1 GVSSGRSAN
10 QTANGRCW
18 GLHSP
23 IIPSFF
29 QCVCELVHTYAGTLE
44 RRKSQSQPKPALGQ
58 KQTCAV
64 QNVVSALHPIAT
76 AKAKF
81 GKSGHVCFTPES
93 GHVRCNGGCPLWAK
107 SGHPAV
113 SHSITSSARPM
124 RVLGTVMP
132 SALAVLRF

>member
-1 GVSSGRSAN
+1 MAIRSSAIRISTMMNELLNLKNLALMVAHDCVEGFGPAEGVSSGRSAN

-64 QNVVSALHPIAT
+64 
-76 AKAKF
+76 
-81 GKSGHVCFTPES
+81 VC
-93 GHVRCNGGCPLWAK
+93 A
-107 SGHPAV
+107 AV
-113 SHSITSSARPM
+113 CRSFVCDFASTELVGLMS
-124 RVLGTVMP
+124 
-132 SALAVLRF
+132 